1 MVALPR
7 DNVELDCGEEGEVN
21 NRGRVARTPI
31 ELAAVG
37 GLTRGKDPT
46 GSGGYRMI
54 ILQIIGG
61 KFGGMEKSLYLRGD
75 INNI

>member
-1 MVALPR
+1 M
-7 DNVELDCGEEGEVN
+7 NK
-21 NRGRVARTPI
+21 RGRVARTPI

-46 GSGGYRMI
+46 GGGGFRMI
-54 ILQIIGG
+54 NPQIIGEM
-61 KFGGMEKSLYLRGD
+61 FRGMEKSLYLCGD